1 MAVIYEWREI
11 RCIRRR
17 LMGVGYVPYSGHG
30 DRADEGAC
38 GVGDLGDGKRGDAR
52 RVRRVD
58 PFRSFGAAG
67 NARRAVG
74 VAGREDFICAVWE
87 LLGAEGLAQ
96 RLPYTDCGRSEK
108 AFPAGASHAKRDK
121 PEHEKRRP
129 LMVGGVCG
137 LRPKGN

>member
-17 LMGVGYVPYSGHG
+17 LMGVGHVPYSGHG
-30 DRADEGAC
+30 DCADEGAC
-38 GVGDLGDGKRGDAR
+38 GVGDWATANAATLA
-52 RVRRVD
+52 V
-58 PFRSFGAAG
+58 FGALTRSG
-67 NARRAVG
+67 LSARHVFDAKGIKAASLTKTDHADSHPRG
-74 VAGREDFICAVWE
+74 V
-87 LLGAEGLAQ
+87 
-96 RLPYTDCGRSEK
+96 P
-108 AFPAGASHAKRDK
+108 HAKRDK